1 VSATAAPIHPPSE
14 GPARAGTP
22 PLDLDLRW
30 SLDDPDLLVGVVLAD
45 GLDVR
50 PSEGDLAAWLDAQ
63 VATVADPPEPTRQ
76 AIRQLLKRHGFK
88 ATGRNKPASEYLAE
102 ARRAAAFPRI
112 LDVVDVNNALSLETG
127 WPMSVLDLDRCLAAS
142 PARARELRPGRDG
155 ESYVFNP
162 AGHAIDLAN
171 LLLVAA
177 VDGPA
182 LGNPVKDAMT
192 AKVGPG
198 TQRIAAFLYASR
210 KVSTPDDVL
219 GVARRFADRVGGGVA
234 KVLSQ
239 P

>member
-1 VSATAAPIHPPSE
+1 MSAGAETSGH
-14 GPARAGTP
+14 
-22 PLDLDLRW
+22 LDLDLRW
-30 SLDDPDLLVGVVLAD
+30 SLDDPDLMVGLVLVD

-50 PSEGDLAAWLDAQ
+50 PSEGDLAAWFDTQ
-63 VATVADPPEPTRQ
+63 VTTVADPPEGTRQ

-102 ARRAAAFPRI
+102 ARRAGTFPRI

-127 WPMSVLDLDRCLAAS
+127 WPMSVLDLDLCLAAS
-142 PARARELRPGRDG
+142 PVGALEVRLGRDG

-162 AGHAIDLAN
+162 SGHAIDLSK

-192 AKVGPG
+192 AKVAPG
-198 TQRIAAFLYASR
+198 TRRVAAFLYASR
-210 KVSTPDDVL
+210 KSATPDEVL
-219 GVARRFADRVGGGVA
+219 AVARRFAERLGGGVA
-234 KVLSQ
+234 RVLST
-239 P
+239 PS